1 MTLPGFSAET
11 SLGKNATTFRYHTT
25 ASRNVTQ
32 SFNGRVVPSLQ
43 VASGCG
49 ACTETK
55 WPNGTGTGA
64 CVQDCC
70 DVLGNCQIK
79 ACPCSGSGFGFG
91 FGSGARFGVGSFLAR
106 R

>member
-11 SLGKNATTFRYHTT
+11 SLGTNATNFRYRTT
-25 ASRNVTQ
+25 ASTNVTQ
-32 SFNGRVVPSLQ
+32 SFNGRVVPSLP
-43 VASGCG
+43 ASGCG

-70 DVLGNCQIK
+70 DVLGHCQIQ
-79 ACPCSGSGFGFG
+79 ACPCSGSGFGLG
-91 FGSGARFGVGSFLAR
+91 FGRRFGVGSVLAR
-106 R
+106 L